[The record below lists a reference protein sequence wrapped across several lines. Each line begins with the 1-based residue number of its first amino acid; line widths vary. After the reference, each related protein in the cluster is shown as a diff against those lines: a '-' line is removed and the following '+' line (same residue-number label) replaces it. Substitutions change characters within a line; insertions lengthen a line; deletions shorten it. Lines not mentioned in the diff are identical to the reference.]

1 MVFDFTGK
9 TVWVTGAGKGIGY
22 VTALAFADAGAK
34 VTGFD
39 LAFPQENYPFVIET
53 LDVSDAAQVS
63 DVCGRLLAVEERLDV
78 LVNAAGILRMG
89 ATDQLSQEDW
99 QQTFAV
105 NVGGA
110 FNLFQQ
116 TMGQFRRQQSGAI
129 VTVASDAAHTP
140 RIGMSAYGA
149 SKAALKSLA
158 LTVGLELAGSGVRC
172 NLVSPGSTDTD
183 MQRTLWTCDDAEQ
196 QRIRGFGEQFKLG
209 IPLGKIARPQEI
221 ASTIL
226 FLASDAASHITL
238 QDIVVDGGSTLGGV
252 MIWKRHLSLD
262 ALNATSQNTLVAHLG
277 IVYTRLGDD
286 TLEAEMPVDART
298 HQPFGLLHGGAS
310 AALAETL
317 GSMAGFLMT
326 RDGQNVVGTELN
338 ATHHRAVAQ
347 GTVRGVCQPLHLGR
361 SSQSWEIVVF
371 DEQGRRCCTC
381 RLSTM
386 VLG

>member
-1 MVFDFTGK
+1 MAALDFRGQ

-22 VTALAFADAGAK
+22 ATALAFVEAGAN
-34 VTGFD
+34 VTGLD
-39 LAFPQENYPFVIET
+39 LAFDGESYPFATET
-53 LDVSDAAQVS
+53 LDVADADQVREACS
-63 DVCGRLLAVEERLDV
+63 RLLANTERLDV

-89 ATDQLSQEDW
+89 ATDQLSAEDW

-116 TMGQFRRQQSGAI
+116 TMAQFRRQRGGAI

-183 MQRTLWTCDDAEQ
+183 MQRTLWVSDDAEQ

-221 ASTIL
+221 ANTIL
-226 FLASDAASHITL
+226 FPLA
-238 QDIVVDGGSTLGGV
+238 
-252 MIWKRHLSLD
+252 
-262 ALNATSQNTLVAHLG
+262 ALNASSENTLVAHLG
-277 IVYTRLGDD
+277 IVYTRLEAGL
-286 TLEAEMPVDART
+286 LEAEMPVDART

-317 GSMAGFLMT
+317 GSMAGWLMT
-326 RDGQNVVGTELN
+326 EEGQCVVGTELN
-338 ATHHRAVAQ
+338 ASHHRAVSS
-347 GTVRGVCQPLHLGR
+347 GKVRGECRPLHLGR
-361 SSQSWEIVVF
+361 QSQSWEIVVY
-371 DEQGRRCCTC
+371 DEKGRRCCTC
-381 RLSTM
+381 RLGTA